1 MKTNSRSLLFKIPA
15 RFVSL
20 ILAVM
25 IVIYLSLSFLLNSA
39 VSAQVETEIAY
50 IAENNAHIAKSY
62 LEIMQSISGTLAR
75 DVERYKNL
83 DQDTAENMIKESLVD
98 VLSDDRI
105 FSAYYAFEPNA
116 YFPDTTKGLSY
127 YAFRDGSSVKMDI
140 FNDYDVYSTGEYYLP
155 SKTTLKPHIT
165 EPYSWTLTTGEV
177 VWLITLSSPIIDENG
192 KFIGVTNCD
201 ILTSSISDLTYDLG
215 SYKSAYNYI
224 LTNKTNF
231 IAHSGN
237 KDLIGTNYAE
247 SEGSSQNIIDA
258 TQKGELLATE
268 GKNINNK
275 NSFIIHSP
283 IKVTN
288 VDAAWTSAFVVEK
301 SEALLPVRQISL
313 SILGIAV
320 LGVVALAVFSYFI
333 VKKSIS
339 PINHVVSMASKMGE
353 GDLNVSLDRSNIP
366 DDELGDLMKIFDDT
380 SSRLYSYVS
389 DISNVLGEISDGNLQ
404 LAVEKEYV
412 GDFNQI
418 KESLNNIIYSLNKVL
433 VEIQDASSQVAVG
446 SDQVSSASQALAQ
459 GATEQASS
467 IEELSAT
474 IDEISEKV
482 KVSAQN
488 ATSVSSQAS
497 EMGVEMENSNHQ
509 MQKLMDAMNAIDSKS
524 NEIAMI
530 VKTIEDITFQT
541 NILAL
546 NAAVEAARAGES
558 GKGFA
563 VVADEVRNLAQKSA
577 QAAKNISGL
586 IESSVDLIK
595 DGSSMA
601 RYTADSVSKVVND
614 SKSIVD
620 SIDFISDS
628 LQKEAASIVE
638 INTAVEQ
645 ISAVVQTNSATAE
658 ESAASSEELFGQSQL
673 LDSLI
678 NQFKLNEK

>member
-25 IVIYLSLSFLLNSA
+25 IVIYLSLNFLLNSA
-39 VSAQVETEIAY
+39 VSSQVKNEISY
-50 IAENNAHIAKSY
+50 IAENNAHIADSY
-62 LEIMQSISGTLAR
+62 LEIMQSVSGNLAR
-75 DVERYKNL
+75 DVDRYRNL
-83 DQDTAENMIKESLVD
+83 DQNTAENMLKESLFD

-105 FSAYYAFEPNA
+105 FSAYYAFEPNS
-116 YFPDTTKGLSY
+116 YFPETPNGLSY
-127 YAFRDGSSVKMDI
+127 YAFKDGSSIKMDI
-140 FNDYDVYSTGEYYLP
+140 FNDYDIYSTGDYYLP

-177 VWLITLSSPIIDENG
+177 VWLITISNPIIDENG

-201 ILTSSISDLTYDLG
+201 ILTNSISDLTYDLG
-215 SYKSAYNYI
+215 HYKSSYNYI
-224 LTNKTNF
+224 LTNTTNF

-237 KDLIGTNYAE
+237 KDLIGTNYSE
-247 SEGSSQNIIDA
+247 SKNSSQNIIDA
-258 TQKGELLATE
+258 TKKGVLLATE
-268 GKNINNK
+268 EKNIHNK
-275 NSFIIHSP
+275 NSFVIHVP
-283 IKVTN
+283 IHVTN
-288 VDAAWTSAFVVEK
+288 IDAAWTSAFVVDK
-301 SEALLPVRQISL
+301 SEALLPVKQISL
-313 SILGIAV
+313 TILGIAI
-320 LGVVALAVFSYFI
+320 LGVIALAVFSYFI

-339 PINHVVSMASKMGE
+339 PIHQVVLMASKMGE
-353 GDLNVSLDRSNIP
+353 GDLTVNLNNVNVP
-366 DDELGDLMKIFDDT
+366 DDELGDLMRIFDNT
-380 SSRLYSYVS
+380 SNKLYSYVS
-389 DISNVLGEISDGNLQ
+389 DISYILGEISDGNLQ

-678 NQFKLNEK
+678 NQFNLNEK